1 MLPKVTII
9 MPSLNVAD
17 YIEECIKSA
26 VFQTLKE
33 IEILCIDAGST
44 DGTLEILQ
52 KYADMDR
59 RIRLINSDRRSY
71 GYQVNLGIRQA
82 QGEYVAILET
92 DDYIAESMYESL
104 YDKAHQYNLDYIKG
118 DYIRVEQIYD
128 EVYFSPISIFHSEER
143 ELYDKII
150 STQSMPQLYWRDI
163 HIWKGLY
170 KKEFLIRNEIFL
182 NESVGAAYQDYGFGL
197 LLHTKAVRG
206 MFVPQTYYYYRWGR
220 AGASSGNK
228 NILKYSYQEFK
239 RVFDEELINPTKQQ
253 LNQIYYRIAID
264 FPSEYSRVLKMVG
277 YDIES
282 DYLSPFYGWFKNLLE
297 GALSIGSLTKENG
310 SVQFWNSLQLLMEQP
325 EKYADSIKAADECRQ
340 FRIAELNACGAVIFG
355 AGKRGMQAYK
365 HLRGDGIKINAVVDN
380 AFQKQGNLMGKYTII
395 SLEQCVREN
404 KDSFYIIAN
413 LKHKQDIREQMLGCG
428 ISESKIKNYEELC

>member
-9 MPSLNVAD
+9 MPSLNVAE

-26 VFQTLKE
+26 VSQTLKE
-33 IEILCIDAGST
+33 VEILCIDAGST

-52 KYADMDR
+52 KYAAEDR
-59 RIRLINSDRRSY
+59 RIRLIASDKRSY

-92 DDYIAESMYESL
+92 DDYIAETMYQSL
-104 YDKAHQYNLDYIKG
+104 YDKAHQYDLDYIKG

-128 EVYFSPISIFHSEER
+128 EVYYSPISIFHSDER

-150 STQSMPQLYWRDI
+150 STQSMPQLYWQDV

-170 KKEFLIRNEIFL
+170 KKEFLIHNEILL
-182 NESVGAAYQDYGFGL
+182 NESAGAAYQDYGFGL

-239 RVFDEELINPTKQQ
+239 RVFEEELINPAKQQ

-277 YDIES
+277 YDIAS
-282 DYLSPFYGWFKNLLE
+282 DYLRPFYDWFKNLLE
-297 GALSIGSLTKENG
+297 NALSSGSLTKENG
-310 SVQFWNSLQLLMEQP
+310 SAQFWDSLQLLMEQP
-325 EKYADSIKAADECRQ
+325 EKYAESIKAADEYRQ
-340 FRIAELNACGAVIFG
+340 RCIAAMNVCGAVIFG
-355 AGKRGMQAYK
+355 AGRLGTQAYK
-365 HLRGDGIKINAVVDN
+365 RLRSDGIKINAVVDN
-380 AFQKQGNLMGKYTII
+380 DFQKQGNLLGKCTII
-395 SLEQCVREN
+395 SLEQCIREN
-404 KDSFYIIAN
+404 RDSFYIIAN
-413 LKHKQDIREQMLGCG
+413 LKHKQDIREQLLCCG
-428 ISESKIKNYEELC
+428 ISESKIKNYEEKR